1 MVTGFNHSGFVVQ
14 DLDVMVAFYRD
25 TLGLTVVREADS
37 IAPEG
42 GDHTGFPLRPTE
54 ARIRWQVYLPEGE
67 HLLELVHYRHPPSP
81 EGHLRRNQLGAGH
94 VCFNVDDL
102 PRFYDDLRS
111 KGVEFVTAAQVQE
124 TRIHHPRPPHGASAT
139 PGTPEGN
146 WLEFIGPEGGS

>member
-1 MVTGFNHSGFVVQ
+1 MVTGFNHSGFVVR
-14 DLDVMVAFYRD
+14 DIDVMTAFYRD

-42 GDHTGFPLRPTE
+42 DHTGFPG
-54 ARIRWQVYLPEGE
+54 ARRRLVFVGKPEGE

-81 EGHLRRNQLGAGH
+81 EGHLRRNQLGAAH

-111 KGVEFVTAAQVQE
+111 KGVEFVTPPKFRDSDDGA
-124 TRIHHPRPPHGASAT
+124 PRGRLLR
-139 PGTPEGN
+139 PGPRGQLARVHRPGRREIDDVSG
-146 WLEFIGPEGGS
+146 